1 MPNAITPQASPMA
14 RTASAIPGPG
24 PPELVGTVVAV
35 TAVAGATEG
44 SFAAADGIGLAGGS
58 TEAAGDGDAAGVG
71 GGVGAWVGRGLAAGT
86 DGAVE
91 VAFAWIGW
99 IET

>member
-1 MPNAITPQASPMA
+1 MA

-24 PPELVGTVVAV
+24 PPELVGTVVAE
-35 TAVAGATEG
+35 TAVVGATDG
-44 SFAAADGIGLAGGS
+44 WFAAADGIGLAAGS
-58 TEAAGDGDAAGVG
+58 TEAAGDGDTAGVG
-71 GGVGAWVGRGLAAGT
+71 GGVGAWVARGLTAGT

-91 VAFAWIGW
+91 VAFAGIGW